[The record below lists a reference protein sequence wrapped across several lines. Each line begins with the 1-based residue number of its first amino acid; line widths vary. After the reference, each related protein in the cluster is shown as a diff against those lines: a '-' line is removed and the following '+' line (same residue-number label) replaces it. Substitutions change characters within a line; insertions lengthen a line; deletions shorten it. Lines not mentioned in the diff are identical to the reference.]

1 MWFEMGAP
9 VPFLLQP
16 SCPPLDDR
24 SIADFLQVAV
34 TLSSARTAE
43 LVLDPDGGAPS
54 QRYRLPA
61 GGTCGRRVQ
70 LDPGPGFAAHLELD
84 VSVSPR
90 PETVGLLSSIL
101 ATALDRYRLKNQT
114 SILRA
119 SLDTTASSIL
129 LFDSRGE
136 IVYAN
141 PRADRL
147 LSLQT
152 EDALLTETEN
162 EPRQPL
168 FSLLCSVVERIVAA
182 PEDRASW
189 KGRLQTSGGEL
200 LACEATRLPQHE
212 MRAEAV
218 VVLLQPIGTDPEL
231 MIDGFAD
238 DHDLSRREHEV
249 LRLVVKGASTG
260 NMADQLG
267 ISPHTVRDHIK
278 NLYRKTG
285 TSSRSELVGLLSGAS
300 RQQGSRIPG

>member
-1 MWFEMGAP
+1 MPIEMGAP

-24 SIADFLQVAV
+24 SIADFLQVAL
-34 TLSSARTAE
+34 TLGSARAAE
-43 LVLDPDGGAPS
+43 LVLHPEGGAPS
-54 QRYRLPA
+54 QRYRLPE
-61 GGTCGRRVQ
+61 GGACGWSVE
-70 LDPGPGFAAHLELD
+70 LDPGPGFAAELELD
-84 VSVSPR
+84 VSASPE
-90 PETVGLLSSIL
+90 PETLRLLASVL

-129 LFDSRGE
+129 LFDGRGE

-168 FSLLCSVVERIVAA
+168 FSLLCSMVERVAAA
-182 PEDRASW
+182 PEESANW
-189 KGRLQTSGGEL
+189 KGRLHTISGEL
-200 LACEATRLPQHE
+200 LACEVTRLPQHE

-218 VVLLQPIGTDPEL
+218 VVLLQPIGIDPEL
-231 MIDGFAD
+231 MIEGFAD
-238 DHDLSRREHEV
+238 DYDLSRREHEV
-249 LRLVVKGASTG
+249 LRLVVEGASTG
-260 NMADQLG
+260 SMASQLG

-300 RQQGSRIPG
+300 RPRDSRVPG